1 MRRVVVTGLGAVTP
15 VGNSVSD
22 MWESLLAGKSGIAEI
37 THFDVE
43 KFTTK
48 LAGEVKNFDTEE
60 KGLSQKDA
68 KRLDMFEK
76 FAITAAFEAMQD
88 SGLDSHEFDKERA
101 GVCIGVGFGGIK
113 SFEENNKQLLEKG
126 PRRVSPFM
134 ITQMI
139 ANMGPGYVS
148 MHLGFKGPQS
158 CPVAACASGTYGV
171 IDAFRYIREGVA
183 DVMVAGGAESAVSPM
198 GVAGFMNM
206 RALSKRNDDP
216 QRASRPFDKDRDG
229 FVPAEGAGMLI
240 LEELEHAKSRG
251 AKIYA
256 EVVGYGATSDAHHI
270 TQPAPRGEGGRRAMA
285 MALKSAGIKPEDV
298 AYINAHGTST
308 PFNDKFE
315 TMAIK
320 DLFGDHAKKLKVNS
334 TKSMVG
340 HMLGAA
346 GGVEAIVLAL
356 SIYHQKVHQ
365 TANFE
370 DGGEDCDLDYV
381 PGAPVS
387 LPIRYALSN
396 SLGFG
401 GVNGVVAMKKFED

>member
-15 VGNSVSD
+15 VGNSVDD
-22 MWESLLAGKSGIAEI
+22 MWESLLAGKSGITEI
-37 THFDVE
+37 THFDTE
-43 KFTTK
+43 KFSTK
-48 LAGEVKNFDTEE
+48 LAGEVKNFNTEE

-68 KRLDMFEK
+68 KRLDLFEK
-76 FAITAAFEAMQD
+76 FAITAAFEAVQD
-88 SGLDSHEFDKERA
+88 AGLDSYEFDKERA
-101 GVCIGVGFGGIK
+101 GVSIGVGFGGIK
-113 SFEENNKQLLEKG
+113 SFEENNAALLTSG

-229 FVPAEGAGMLI
+229 FVPAEGAGILV

-320 DLFGDHAKKLKVNS
+320 DLFGDHAKNLKINS

-370 DGGEDCDLDYV
+370 DGGEECDLDYV